1 MYDDRGRRGEVRNAM
16 GAYLLVAAVVGEAM
30 RAEAGAGVC
39 SWSWWWQVDSSRA
52 EEEGSMIL

>member
-1 MYDDRGRRGEVRNAM
+1 M